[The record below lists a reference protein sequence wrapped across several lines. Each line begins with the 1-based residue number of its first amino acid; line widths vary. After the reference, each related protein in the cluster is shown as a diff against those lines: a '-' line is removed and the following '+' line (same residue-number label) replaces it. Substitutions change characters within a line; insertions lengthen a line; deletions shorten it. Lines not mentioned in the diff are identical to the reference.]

1 MPTSRG
7 DVMSPKG
14 GGGALGTPKGHVG
27 TSKGPGRRTS
37 LEGSKMLPF
46 PGLVARDHPPCA
58 GDNVT
63 LGDLR
68 DLGVALPRT
77 PGSAIDS
84 PGIK

>member
-46 PGLVARDHPPCA
+46 PGLVTMLP
-58 GDNVT
+58 
-63 LGDLR
+63 LGTFGTWGWLFPE
-68 DLGVALPRT
+68 LLEVPL
-77 PGSAIDS
+77 IHLE
-84 PGIK
+84 